1 MTLSLR
7 IPATIVAMA
16 ALAASVVAD
25 PGKAQAG
32 ETLDRIQQSKT
43 MKVATAAN
51 WPPQSFVGDDNTMQ
65 GFDVDVAKEIAKRLG
80 AEATFVTPEWGIITA
95 GHWNGRWDVSVG
107 SMTPTTAR
115 TRVLDFPAIY
125 YYTPY
130 VFAVHASAKGQSRD
144 DLDGKV
150 IGVEAGTTSEDY
162 INRRLT
168 IDAVG
173 VPEFTY
179 DVEPGEIRTY
189 GDSMG
194 PLDDLR
200 LGDGVRLDATLS
212 ALPTIKGAAKN
223 GYPVVAVAGKPAY
236 YEPLAIA
243 IDKGDDEFGARLTQ
257 IIDEMK
263 SDGTLKSLSE
273 KWYGDDLTSVR

>member
-1 MTLSLR
+1 MTAFVR
-7 IPATIVAMA
+7 TAAIAATAAALFGA
-16 ALAASVVAD
+16 ALAAS
-25 PGKAQAG
+25 GTAQAG
-32 ETLDRIQQSKT
+32 ETLDRITESKT

-95 GHWNGRWDVSVG
+95 GRWSGRWDISVG
-107 SMTPTTAR
+107 SMTPTTER

-130 VFAVHASAKGQSRD
+130 VFAVHQDSAIDTRAGLS
-144 DLDGKV
+144 GKT

-162 INRRLT
+162 INGSLK

-173 VPEFTY
+173 VPAFTY
-179 DVEPGEIRTY
+179 DVTPGEVRTY

-212 ALPTIKGAAKN
+212 ALPTVKGAVER
-223 GYPVVAVAGKPAY
+223 GYPIVPIADKPAY

-243 IDKGDDEFGARLTQ
+243 VDKGDTEFADRLTQ
-257 IIDEMK
+257 IVEDMK
-263 SDGTLKSLSE
+263 SDGTLKTLSE

>member
-1 MTLSLR
+1 MTRFMRL
-7 IPATIVAMA
+7 PATIVALA
-16 ALAASVVAD
+16 ALAASAAAW
-25 PGKAQAG
+25 PGKAEAG

-43 MKVATAAN
+43 MTVATAAN

-65 GFDVDVAKEIAKRLG
+65 GFDVDVAKEIAERLG
-80 AEATFVTPEWGIITA
+80 AEAEFVTPEWGIITA
-95 GHWNGRWDVSVG
+95 GHWNGRWDISVG

-130 VFAVHASAKGQSRD
+130 VFAVHKDSKAQTRA
-144 DLDGKV
+144 DLNGKV
-150 IGVEAGTTSEDY
+150 VGVEAGTTSEDY

-212 ALPTIKGAAKN
+212 ALPTIKGAAKR
-223 GYPVVAVAGKPAY
+223 GYPVVAVADKPAY

-243 IDKGDDEFGARLTQ
+243 IDKGDEAFGARLTQ
-257 IIDEMK
+257 IIDEMQA
-263 SDGTLKSLSE
+263 DGTLKALSE
-273 KWYGDDLTSVR
+273 KWYGDDLTSVH